1 MKLSYRKK
9 LFISFVFIFS
19 LFTVG
24 IVVFEQSRERK
35 YKTDAL
41 TERLDAY
48 TEVANAV
55 LVQQGS
61 LDSTDYVFPSNLRL
75 TLIELN
81 GNVIY
86 DNVIKTMSDMENH
99 SHRPE
104 IMKAKE
110 SKTGSDIRTSSSNS
124 QKYIYYAKRFNTHYI
139 RVALPYNVQVQNF
152 LKSDNLFIYFI
163 IGLFVLT
170 LIIIHYAAGR
180 FGNSIQK
187 LNDFSN
193 ADEQVFLG
201 GLKTDFPD
209 DELGKIGN
217 KIAENYKQLNES
229 KKTITFEREKLLQHV
244 HSSEEGICFFAANKS
259 VEFYNGLFI
268 HYLNT
273 VIDEAN
279 STPSAI
285 FLSSDFEIV
294 NKFLASNNF
303 DQKYFETK
311 IEKQAKIF
319 AVRINMFENNSFE
332 MIINDITNKEKTRIL
347 KQEMTGNITHE
358 LRTPVAGIRGCLETL
373 SNNNLDADMKQ
384 HFIEK
389 AYKQSLALSELIQDM
404 SLLTKIE
411 DAPQSFRFEPVN
423 IPKIL
428 EELKKE
434 FENILHEK
442 SMSMD
447 WKIPDMLNI
456 YGNHNLLY
464 AIFRNLTDNA
474 VRYAGNNTSIHI
486 HLYNEDKD
494 FYYFSYY
501 DTGVGILEERHL
513 NRLFERFY
521 RISEGRTRE
530 TGGSG
535 LGLSIVK
542 NAVLFHKG
550 VIVAKNKV
558 NGGLEFLFTLKKLN
572 GNSD

>member
-1 MKLSYRKK
+1 MRLSYRKK

-19 LFTVG
+19 LFTAG
-24 IVVFEQSRERK
+24 VVIFEQSREGK

-41 TERLDAY
+41 TERLDAFAQ
-48 TEVANAV
+48 VANAV
-55 LVQQGS
+55 LIQQGS
-61 LDSTDYVFPSNLRL
+61 LDSTNYLFPSNLRL
-75 TLIELN
+75 TLVDLK
-81 GNVIY
+81 GNVLY
-86 DNVIKTMSDMENH
+86 DNVITEISGMENH
-99 SHRPE
+99 FQRPE
-104 IMKAKE
+104 IVKARE
-110 SKTGSDIRTSSSNS
+110 NKTGSDIRTSSSNS
-124 QKYIYYAKRFNTHYI
+124 QKYIYFAKRFNTYYI

-152 LKSDNLFIYFI
+152 LKSDNLFVYFI
-163 IGLFVLT
+163 IGLFVII
-170 LIIIHYAAGR
+170 LIIIHYASGR
-180 FGNSIQK
+180 FGDSIRK

-193 ADEQVFLG
+193 AGEQAFLD

-217 KIAENYKQLNES
+217 KIAENYLKLNES
-229 KKTITFEREKLLQHV
+229 KKTIIFEHEKLLQHV
-244 HSSEEGICFFAANKS
+244 HSSEEGICFFATNKS

-273 VIDEAN
+273 IIDEAD

-285 FLSSDFEIV
+285 FSSPDFENV
-294 NKFLASNNF
+294 NAFLASHHLEHN
-303 DQKYFETK
+303 YFETK

-319 AVRINMFENNSFE
+319 AVRINRFENSSFE
-332 MIINDITNKEKTRIL
+332 MIINDITNTEKTRVL

-358 LRTPVAGIRGCLETL
+358 LRTPVAGIRGCLETVL
-373 SNNNLDADMKQ
+373 AKNLDVEKQ
-384 HFIEK
+384 QYFIEK
-389 AYKQSLALSELIQDM
+389 AYRQSLVLSELIQDM

-411 DAPQSFRFEPVN
+411 DAPQSFCFEPVN
-423 IPKIL
+423 VPKML

-434 FENILHEK
+434 YEIILHEK
-442 SMSMD
+442 SMNME
-447 WKIPDMLNI
+447 WQIPENLHI
-456 YGNHNLLY
+456 FGNHNLLY

-494 FYYFSYY
+494 YYYFSYF
-501 DTGVGILEERHL
+501 DTGIGISEEQHL

-521 RISEGRTRE
+521 RIGEGRTRE

-550 VIVAKNKV
+550 VIVAKNRV
-558 NGGLEFLFTLKKLN
+558 GGGLEFLFTFKK
-572 GNSD
+572 

>member
-19 LFTVG
+19 LFTIG
-24 IVVFEQSRERK
+24 IIVFEQSREGK

-48 TEVANAV
+48 TEVANAI
-55 LVQQGS
+55 LLQYGS
-61 LDSTDYVFPSNLRL
+61 LDSMDYVFPSNLRL
-75 TLIELN
+75 TLIECE

-86 DNVIKTMSDMENH
+86 DNVIQETSNMENH
-99 SHRPE
+99 FDRPE
-104 IMKAKE
+104 IMKARE
-110 SKTGSDIRTSSSNS
+110 HKTGSDIRTSSSNT

-139 RVALPYNVQVQNF
+139 RAALPYNVQIQNF

-163 IGLFVLT
+163 LGLFVIT
-170 LIIIHYAAGR
+170 LIIIHYASGR
-180 FGNSIQK
+180 FGDSIRK

-193 ADEQVFLG
+193 AGEQAFLN
-201 GLKTDFPD
+201 GLTPDFPD

-217 KIAENYKQLNES
+217 KIAENYIQLNES
-229 KKTITFEREKLLQHV
+229 KKTTAFEREKLLQHI
-244 HSSEEGICFFAANKS
+244 HSSEEGICFFATDKS

-273 VIDEAN
+273 IIDEAN

-285 FLSSDFEIV
+285 FSSPDFENV
-294 NKFLASNNF
+294 NTFLANHHLERN
-303 DQKYFETK
+303 YFETK
-311 IEKQAKIF
+311 IEKQAKMF
-319 AVRINMFENNSFE
+319 AVRINIFENNSFE

-358 LRTPVAGIRGCLETL
+358 LRTPVAGMRGCLETVL
-373 SNNNLDADMKQ
+373 DNNLDTEKKQ
-384 HFIEK
+384 YFIEK

-411 DAPQSFRFEPVN
+411 DAPQSFRFESVN
-423 IPKIL
+423 IPKML

-434 FENILHEK
+434 FEIILHEK
-442 SMSMD
+442 SMNIE
-447 WKIPDMLNI
+447 WQIPYNLNI
-456 YGNHNLLY
+456 YGNYNLFY

-486 HLYNEDKD
+486 HLYKEDKD
-494 FYYFSYY
+494 FYYFSYF
-501 DTGVGILEERHL
+501 DTGVGIPEERHL

-542 NAVLFHKG
+542 NAILFHKG
-550 VIVAKNKV
+550 VIAAKNRA
-558 NGGLEFLFTLKKLN
+558 NGGLEFLFTLKKT
-572 GNSD
+572 